1 MPAYHSALNE
11 ARNPEACGCAVC
23 PLKTDV
29 KGPAVL
35 CPVDED
41 DIIDEVLNYFRAN
54 VFFRNF
60 EIKGA
65 ADRTLIYLTLH
76 VVQVLVK
83 MEKIE
88 DR

>member
-1 MPAYHSALNE
+1 MPAYHSSLNE
-11 ARNPEACGCAVC
+11 AKFSEACGCAIC
-23 PLKTDV
+23 PLKTEV

-35 CPVDED
+35 SPADED